1 MPGQLWK
8 VEIPKAIR
16 QAGIFLA
23 CLSSRSVEKVGFVQ
37 NEFRLALSAFG
48 ERPPESIWLIPV
60 RLDDCA
66 VPDLRIPDLG
76 LSLQDIQWVDL
87 WQEGEFDRLV
97 KSIEQTLRG
106 GTPPPEAVR
115 KEAAST
121 SSPSEPVKLIE
132 PNDKDGFLSQPV
144 NQATLAD
151 YTKWKYPGLPLNQE
165 IQDLLFRDLAHSRF
179 VTLRDVDRAVDTAT
193 VAVEC
198 YRKENPGMLEAGTD
212 YITKSL
218 GFVDKDFRARHRFS
232 PRTREAFSKYEH
244 LVRPHKPGEAAR
256 DEEGIDAPLGEAV
269 VERPPERKRGLR
281 GDRSGAQP

>member
-132 PNDKDGFLSQPV
+132 PNDKTVFCLSRS
-144 NQATLAD
+144 
-151 YTKWKYPGLPLNQE
+151 
-165 IQDLLFRDLAHSRF
+165 I
-179 VTLRDVDRAVDTAT
+179 
-193 VAVEC
+193 
-198 YRKENPGMLEAGTD
+198 
-212 YITKSL
+212 
-218 GFVDKDFRARHRFS
+218 
-232 PRTREAFSKYEH
+232 
-244 LVRPHKPGEAAR
+244 RPHWLTTQSGSTLDCRSIRKFRTYYSE
-256 DEEGIDAPLGEAV
+256 ISLIV
-269 VERPPERKRGLR
+269 VL
-281 GDRSGAQP
+281 